1 MVCRQR
7 HARRIANLET
17 VIGRN
22 HDILTDRPHDQ
33 YGRLGRI
40 DYGDEIV
47 DIEHPHIGHR
57 EGPWFQTGLFAG
69 LGKIDEFFGI
79 D

>member
-1 MVCRQR
+1 VVCRQR
-7 HARRIANLET
+7 HAHRIADLET

-22 HDILTDRPHDQ
+22 HDILADGPHGQ

-40 DYGDEIV
+40 DNGDEIV
-47 DIEHPHIGHR
+47 DIEHPHIGNR
-57 EGPWFQTGLFAG
+57 EGPWCQTGLFAG
-69 LGKIDEFFGI
+69 PGKIDEFLGI